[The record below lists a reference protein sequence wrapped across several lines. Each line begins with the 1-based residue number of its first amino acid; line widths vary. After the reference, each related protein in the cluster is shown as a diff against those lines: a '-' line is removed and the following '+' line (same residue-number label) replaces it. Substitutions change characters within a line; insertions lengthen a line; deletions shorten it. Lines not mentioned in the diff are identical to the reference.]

1 MNKQEILD
9 YLKEKNVWHEV
20 TEHKAVY
27 NMEEVSQIDIPYPE
41 AEAKNLFVRDDKK
54 RNYYLITVKG
64 NKKVNLKK
72 FRKENNTRALSFAS
86 EDELKSIM
94 GVISGAVTP
103 FGLLNDKE
111 LKVKFFIDKEF
122 AKTGH
127 LIAVH
132 PNDNTATVYLKAE
145 DLIDIIKERYDD
157 KEVIKKDSVI
167 EYVSLYIVNNFNK
180 LHFDG
185 KKQDYYN
192 RIDGIRKTLS
202 NNFSV
207 SMQMAIMLRA
217 KMMVDKLYEKE
228 EYETI
233 DNFIEYLERSRE
245 VDDELLYIV
254 YYGLYDGTINNFT
267 FDSDEK
273 EYNSEVF
280 LDLLESDDHLP
291 ESLIVSLC
299 KDKQFKKYDK
309 SIVLL
314 VMGWFFKAKMLG
326 NKNNDLTSLDVI
338 QNLFS
343 NDVTNFDSQA
353 HFKDLSPIFK
363 ATLADLHITGLT
375 PDLLNQLINNWRS

>member
-1 MNKQEILD
+1 MTNIISLKPVNDILTFLGEDDFIAMAILNCSREEEIVAKKTRNMTLENKD
-9 YLKEKNVWHEV
+9 EV
-20 TEHKAVY
+20 
-27 NMEEVSQIDIPYPE
+27 VSAAIHLNQS
-41 AEAKNLFVRDDKK
+41 RKK
-54 RNYYLITVKG
+54 
-64 NKKVNLKK
+64 
-72 FRKENNTRALSFAS
+72 
-86 EDELKSIM
+86 
-94 GVISGAVTP
+94 
-103 FGLLNDKE
+103 
-111 LKVKFFIDKEF
+111 
-122 AKTGH
+122 
-127 LIAVH
+127 
-132 PNDNTATVYLKAE
+132 
-145 DLIDIIKERYDD
+145 LIDIIKERYDD
-157 KEVIKKDSVI
+157 KGVIEKDNVI

-291 ESLIVSLC
+291 ESIIVSLC

-314 VMGWFFKAKMLG
+314 VMGWFFKAKILG

-375 PDLLNQLINNWRS
+375 PDLLNQLINNIISGEVELKEREDDKYYGSI

>member
-1 MNKQEILD
+1 MTNIISLKPVNDILTFLGEDDFIAMAILNCSRQEEIVAKKTRNMTLENKD
-9 YLKEKNVWHEV
+9 EV
-20 TEHKAVY
+20 
-27 NMEEVSQIDIPYPE
+27 VSAAIHLNQS
-41 AEAKNLFVRDDKK
+41 RKK
-54 RNYYLITVKG
+54 
-64 NKKVNLKK
+64 
-72 FRKENNTRALSFAS
+72 
-86 EDELKSIM
+86 
-94 GVISGAVTP
+94 
-103 FGLLNDKE
+103 
-111 LKVKFFIDKEF
+111 
-122 AKTGH
+122 
-127 LIAVH
+127 
-132 PNDNTATVYLKAE
+132 
-145 DLIDIIKERYDD
+145 LIDIIKERYDD

-280 LDLLESDDHLP
+280 LDLLESDDYLP
-291 ESLIVSLC
+291 ESIIVSLC

-375 PDLLNQLINNWRS
+375 PDLLNQLINNIISGEVELKEREDDKYYGTI